1 MEKGDNDSFGEDLGD
16 LVLALNSPFYC
27 PPGVLGARDGLR
39 KALEK
44 CKKNDHSR
52 MTNSMNPLAMSK
64 LKKTLVLNN
73 QTADDPSTYRS
84 FNRVSRAN
92 TV

>member
-1 MEKGDNDSFGEDLGD
+1 MEKGDNESCGEDLGD

-27 PPGVLGARDGLR
+27 PPGVFGARGGLS

-44 CKKNDHSR
+44 CKKNDPSI
-52 MTNSMNPLAMSK
+52 TNSINPLAMSK
-64 LKKTLVLNN
+64 LKKTLVSNN